1 MSVAVKAPGLGRSW
15 LDQWFAKTAEWADP
29 VATLGAGAATALL
42 PDVLVSV
49 LSEGVAR
56 RFGGQR
62 IDVML
67 RGQPVSGQLDSLRVK
82 RTGASF
88 RAHTD
93 LTDVDWNGYG
103 FNSLTVTAHGVRLIP
118 SLATRFETEQVDLE
132 GELPLT
138 ELIAWLNGHGLQWT
152 LGVDDSGLIRAVHTR
167 RRLVA
172 LVDAAVL
179 DDLLRIE
186 VKRATWMG
194 IAIPS
199 ALLTARTMRLPALPN
214 DGRIVHASRVGDTV
228 RFAIDLASMSG
239 TVDLAQV
246 RNAIAAGTRLAI
258 W

>member
-1 MSVAVKAPGLGRSW
+1 MSAAVKAPGLGRSW

-56 RFGGQR
+56 RFGGHR
-62 IDVML
+62 IDLML
-67 RGQPVSGQLDSLRVK
+67 RGQPVSAQLDSLRVK

-88 RAHTD
+88 RADTD
-93 LTDVDWNGYG
+93 LTAVDWNGYA
-103 FNSLTVTAHGVRLIP
+103 FTSLTMTAHGIRLIP
-118 SLATRFETEQVDLE
+118 SLATRFETEQVDLD
-132 GELPLT
+132 GEIPLA
-138 ELIAWLNGHGLQWT
+138 ELIAGLNGHGLQWR
-152 LGVDDSGLIRAVHTR
+152 LSVDDSGLIRAEHTR

-172 LVDAAVL
+172 LVDASVRN
-179 DDLLRIE
+179 DLLRIG

-194 IAIPS
+194 LTIPS
-199 ALLTARTMRLPALPN
+199 ALLTARTMPLPALPN
-214 DGRIVHASRVGDTV
+214 DGRVVRAIRIGDTV
-228 RFAIDLASMSG
+228 RFTLDLASLSG

-246 RNAIAAGTRLAI
+246 RNAIAAGTGLAI